1 MAQEQKFLNNCFFKE
16 GKYGFKIALD
26 PEALKNLKL
35 VNGKYQ
41 IEAKK
46 SRNGD
51 KWYMVEDTW
60 QPDGKFKG
68 TSSATPY
75 QSKFAEN
82 SLLPK
87 DDVWSKAKDWQ
98 VKNQPNGDF
107 TITTEDDSGLP
118 FWLWK

>member
-16 GKYGFKIALD
+16 SKYGFRIALD

-60 QPDGKFKG
+60 EPQGGFKPQ
-68 TSSATPY
+68 A
-75 QSKFAEN
+75 
-82 SLLPK
+82 
-87 DDVWSKAKDWQ
+87 AKDWQ
-98 VKNQPNGDF
+98 VKNQSNGDF

-118 FWLWK
+118 F